1 MAALLAPET
10 WRRLGAVPTQEAGGV
25 CLAAAKLPGTDEI
38 RFVEGALRVPVTV
51 VSCGETALAVACA
64 SLEKD
69 PEAGLLGYWA
79 ALAQPLRERGMAAE
93 PGRHGPADWFSP
105 SVDDLRRGLG
115 LSADDALIGL
125 GLLSGLPVLPSAGDL
140 ASMPLVR
147 ILVAGKRRHLGAVPL
162 RRAGAG
168 ILWCT
173 DAVPSPAAAAERS
186 SLFGLP
192 ALVALVE
199 PSALRLLLD
208 VAEEPTLV
216 TDPAKVTEALL
227 ADGALDPQE
236 FRALSAYARVQGC
249 SELDALRLAGV
260 LPREKVAQSVARAL
274 GSDWAGLRPRIDPQ
288 AGELLPCQSARLL
301 ACVPLSVR
309 GSTLTVATPFP
320 RDRWRLRAVEDITGL
335 GARATYADADEV
347 DSLLNAGWAS
357 ASAGGHVRPT
367 EAIGPPSDSAE
378 AALHLGLQWFDLDQL
393 RLPPQLEEAG
403 KRGLLVVH
411 SDGPLLW
418 VATGSIAGAAHGE
431 ALADALGRP
440 VRVVLAPQQQVR
452 AALTGPGSPT
462 GDPSGAFTEAEY
474 RILASLRRHGWLSET
489 ERSRFLGSDG
499 WRSAPDEALSGA
511 TGVALRDAVWRLA
524 RASGCPILDLQL
536 QSVPE
541 EAIDPI
547 GLRFRRTRVVDPV
560 DHAISGRLPEEMAR
574 RLGIL
579 LISTT
584 HRLAVVAFAS
594 PFHLADALPEL
605 RRALGRE
612 IQPFLSA
619 SSDLRAAQRRAYRGA
634 VLGESLVARGAI
646 DQPDLDAALQLQRE
660 AGVRLSVA
668 MTSLGS
674 ASEQEIAQALAE
686 QHSRPFVA
694 LAGLDV
700 DPDVVRRLPEQ
711 FSRQQQIVLLDLS
724 EGEAYLGLVDPSN
737 IGGIAEAS
745 SLLGCAVDAC
755 VLTPTDLQWVL
766 ENTYRGDYLDRSA
779 FDLLT
784 RSPDESASRV
794 LTGRQK
800 VFCVSLILIVGLCF
814 LLAPLLAATA
824 LASLA
829 TVFHTISS
837 LYRLLL
843 IQRSLS
849 RTREIRL
856 SDEQLAALDERSL
869 PVYTIL
875 IPLYKEREV
884 LPILVDSIR
893 RMDYPKVKLD
903 VILLL
908 EEDDLETIAVARQAR
923 LPAHFRI
930 LVVPQGQPKGK
941 PKACNYGLLHAKGE
955 YVVIYDAE
963 DIPAR
968 DQLKAAI
975 VAFRS
980 ADEGLACV
988 QAKLNYFNPS
998 QNILTR
1004 WFTAEYSMWFDL
1016 FLPGL
1021 ESTGAPI
1028 PLGGTSNHFR
1038 TRQLQALGA
1047 WDPFN
1052 VTEDADLG
1060 IRLFKAGYKTVV
1072 IDSTTYEE
1080 ANSALG
1086 NWVRQR
1092 SRWIKGYIQT
1102 YLVHMR
1108 HPLRLCRSIGI
1119 LPFLSVQLTL
1129 GGTVLGLL
1137 LNPILWLITSAWFA
1151 TRWAAIEQMFPS
1163 AIFYV
1168 GGLGL
1173 YVGNFVFTYLNVIGC
1188 LRRGYFSLVKYAL
1201 LSPVYW
1207 ALMSFAAWKGFIQLF
1222 YKPFYW
1228 EKTTHGL
1235 YNDPRPRAEGG

>member
-1 MAALLAPET
+1 M
-10 WRRLGAVPTQEAGGV
+10 
-25 CLAAAKLPGTDEI
+25 CLAAVKPLGADEH

-69 PEAGLLGYWA
+69 PEARLLGYWA
-79 ALAQPLRERGMAAE
+79 ALARPLRERGIAAE

-125 GLLSGLPVLPSAGDL
+125 GLLGGLPVLPRTEAL
-140 ASMPLVR
+140 ASMPLAR
-147 ILVAGKRRHLGAVPL
+147 TLVPGARRRLGAVPL

-173 DAVPSPAAAAERS
+173 DAVPSQAAGAEMS
-186 SLFGLP
+186 SVYGLP

-199 PSALRLLLD
+199 HSSLRLLLD
-208 VAEEPTLV
+208 APAEPTLV
-216 TDPAKVTEALL
+216 VEPTKLTEALL
-227 ADGALDPQE
+227 ADGALDPQAL
-236 FRALSAYARVQGC
+236 RAISAYARLQGC

-260 LPREKVAQSVARAL
+260 LPRERVAQSVARAL

-301 ACVPLSVR
+301 ACVPLSLR
-309 GSTLTVATPFP
+309 GNTLTVATPFP
-320 RDRWRLRAVEDITGL
+320 KDGWRLRAVADITGISV
-335 GARATYADADEV
+335 RATYADADEV
-347 DSLLNAGWAS
+347 DSLLDAGWAS
-357 ASAGGHVRPT
+357 TSEGGDDRPT
-367 EAIGPPSDSAE
+367 EELKPPSASAE
-378 AALHLGLQWFDLDQL
+378 AALDLGLQWFDLDQL
-393 RLPPQLEEAG
+393 RLPPQMEEA
-403 KRGLLVVH
+403 RGRDLLVVH
-411 SDGPLLW
+411 SDGALLW
-418 VATGSIAGAAHGE
+418 VATGSIEGVRQGD
-431 ALADALGRP
+431 ALAEELGRP
-440 VRVVLAPQQQVR
+440 VRVVLAPEQQVR
-452 AALTGPGSPT
+452 AALASPVSRR
-462 GDPSGAFTEAEY
+462 GNSSGALSEAER
-474 RILASLRRHGWLSET
+474 RILDSLRRHGWLSEK

-499 WRSAPDEALSGA
+499 WRSAPDEALSAA
-511 TGVALRDAVWRLA
+511 TGMPPHDAVRRLA
-524 RASGCPILDLQL
+524 RAAGWPLVDLQL
-536 QSVPE
+536 QPVHE

-547 GLRFRRTRVVDPV
+547 GLRFQRTRVVDPV
-560 DHAISGRLPEEMAR
+560 DHAVSRRLPEEIAR
-574 RLGIL
+574 RLGVL
-579 LISTT
+579 LIS
-584 HRLAVVAFAS
+584 RSERSAVAAFAS
-594 PFHLADALPEL
+594 PFNPTEALPEL
-605 RRALGRE
+605 RRVLGRE
-612 IQPFLSA
+612 VHPLLSA
-619 SSDLRAAQRRAYRGA
+619 SSDLRAAQRRTYRGS
-634 VLGESLVARGAI
+634 VLGESLLARGAI
-646 DQPDLDAALQLQRE
+646 DLPDLDAALRLQHE
-660 AGVRLSVA
+660 AGVRLGVA
-668 MTSLGS
+668 MSSLGS
-674 ASEQEIAQALAE
+674 VSEQEIAQAIAE
-686 QHSRPFVA
+686 QRHLPYVS
-694 LAGLDV
+694 LSGLDV
-700 DPDVVRRLPEQ
+700 DPEVVRRLPEQ
-711 FSRQQQIVLLDLS
+711 FSRHQQIVLLDLS
-724 EGEAYLGLVDPSN
+724 KRGAYLGLVDPGNS
-737 IGGIAEAS
+737 GGMAEAS
-745 SLLGCAVDAC
+745 SLLGCAVEAC
-755 VLTPTDLQWVL
+755 VLTPADLQWVL
-766 ENTYRGDYLDRSA
+766 ENTYRADYLDQSA

-784 RSPDESASRV
+784 RSPDQSASRV

-800 VFCVSLILIVGLCF
+800 VFFVSLILIVGLGF
-814 LLAPLLAATA
+814 LLAPLLAATV
-824 LASLA
+824 LASLV
-829 TVFHTISS
+829 TVFHTVSS
-837 LYRLLL
+837 GYRMLL

-849 RTREIRL
+849 HTREIHL
-856 SDEQLAALDERSL
+856 SDEQLAAIDERSL

-875 IPLYKEREV
+875 VPLYKEREV
-884 LPILVDSIR
+884 LPVLVDSIR

-908 EEDDLETIAVARQAR
+908 EEDDAETIEAANQAR

-930 LVVPQGQPKGK
+930 LVVPPGQPKGK

-968 DQLKAAI
+968 NQLKSAV

-980 ADEGLACV
+980 ADESLACV

-1038 TRQLQALGA
+1038 TRQLRSLGA

-1060 IRLFKAGYKTVV
+1060 IRLFKAGYKTTV

-1086 NWVRQR
+1086 NWIRQR

-1108 HPLRLCRSIGI
+1108 HPVRLWRSIGL
-1119 LPFLSVQLTL
+1119 LPFLSIQLTL
-1129 GGTVLGLL
+1129 GGTVVGLL
-1137 LNPILWLITSAWFA
+1137 INPLLWLVTSAWFV
-1151 TRWAAIEQMFPS
+1151 TKWAAIEQAFPS
-1163 AIFYV
+1163 VIFYV

-1173 YVGNFVFTYLNVIGC
+1173 YVGNFAFTYLNIIGC
-1188 LRRGYFSLVKYAL
+1188 LRRGYYSLVKYAL
-1201 LSPVYW
+1201 FSPVYW

-1228 EKTTHGL
+1228 EKTMHGL
-1235 YNDPRPRAEGG
+1235 YTDQRPRAEGG